1 VEHYVLNLGAGVQS
15 TALYLMALD
24 GKLRIDL
31 AIFAD
36 TQDEPSSVYKH
47 LHWLRSLAG
56 PPIWVRTAGK
66 LGDDLVAGID
76 GRGNRFVSIPA
87 FTRNEQGK
95 VGMVR
100 RQCTKTY
107 KIEVCERAIRRELLG
122 LAPRKRVPKGTVVH
136 QFFGISTDEAARA
149 VRAARR
155 FEKVKWSVPHWPLIE
170 MGMSRKDCIEYLR
183 GRVPHPVPKSAC
195 TFCPYRTN
203 QEWARMRR
211 EAPEDFARAVEVDE
225 ALRRPESICTRGF
238 KQALFV
244 HRTCV
249 PLQMIDFDAAAPN
262 TIDPMSVGECQG
274 MCGL

>member
-1 VEHYVLNLGAGVQS
+1 MQS

-24 GKLRIDL
+24 GKFRIDL

-36 TQDEPSSVYKH
+36 TQDEPAAVYQH

-100 RQCTKTY
+100 KQCTKTY

-122 LAPRKRVPKGTVVH
+122 LMPKRNSWRPV
-136 QFFGISTDEAARA
+136 R
-149 VRAARR
+149 RAAR
-155 FEKVKWSVPHWPLIE
+155 V
-170 MGMSRKDCIEYLR
+170 G
-183 GRVPHPVPKSAC
+183 A
-195 TFCPYRTN
+195 
-203 QEWARMRR
+203 Q
-211 EAPEDFARAVEVDE
+211 
-225 ALRRPESICTRGF
+225 
-238 KQALFV
+238 
-244 HRTCV
+244 
-249 PLQMIDFDAAAPN
+249 
-262 TIDPMSVGECQG
+262 VGEAWKFSKRTDCEWSLSRFG
-274 MCGL
+274 VFRIGLPWQERSP